1 MANLGEEFFFKLRA
15 EDVRDPKNGWS
26 KKMDNKSTGQ
36 GGPVVSFF
44 QKTMPDTK
52 LNMTCAEIFYP
63 GLKIE
68 AMKDFIMNIE
78 KNKEMMQ
85 GVKKIDVMSRHENG
99 YPEKIY
105 IL

>member
-1 MANLGEEFFFKLRA
+1 
-15 EDVRDPKNGWS
+15 
-26 KKMDNKSTGQ
+26 MDNKITAQ

-68 AMKDFIMNIE
+68 ALKDFIMNIE
-78 KNKEMMQ
+78 KN
-85 GVKKIDVMSRHENG
+85 
-99 YPEKIY
+99 
-105 IL
+105 